1 MTKARIENLL
11 NKMRENNI
19 PQMIISDSPA
29 IFYLTGKWID
39 AGQRLIALYLNVNDN
54 HKIFINELFPV
65 EEDLGIEKIWFSDID
80 DGVKIISEHVDKDKT
95 MGIDKNWEA
104 KFLLRLME
112 LKGGKN
118 FVNGSLLVDEVRM
131 QKDEKEKDLMRE
143 ASKVND
149 IAVQKMID
157 ILPEDITEKELANR
171 LMDIYRDL
179 GASGFSFDPII
190 AYGANAADPHCV
202 PGDNKLK
209 AGDSVVIDIGC
220 IKDSYCS
227 DMTRTVFY
235 KEAPEEAKKV
245 FNIVLEANKK
255 AIEMVKPG
263 VRFCDIDAAAR
274 DHIEAAGY
282 GEYFIHRTGH
292 SIGIETH
299 EYGDVSSAN
308 TDELKP
314 GMIFS
319 VEPGIYIPGKV
330 GVRIEDLILVT
341 EDGYENLNNH
351 KKELT
356 IVG

>member
-1 MTKARIENLL
+1 MSNQRIENLL
-11 NKMRENNI
+11 SKMKENDI
-19 PQMIISDSPA
+19 PQMIISDTPA
-29 IFYLTGKWID
+29 IFYLTGKWMD
-39 AGQRLIALYLNVNDN
+39 TGERLLALYLNVNGD
-54 HKIFINELFPV
+54 HRIFINELFPV
-65 EEDLGIEKIWFSDID
+65 TEDLGMEKVWFSDTD
-80 DGVKIISEHVDKDKT
+80 DGVELISQYIDKDKT

-112 LKGGKN
+112 LEGGKN
-118 FVNGSLLVDEVRM
+118 FVNGSLLVDQVRM
-131 QKDEKEKDLMRE
+131 QKDEKEQDLMRE
-143 ASKVND
+143 ASRVND

-157 ILPEDITEKELANR
+157 MLPEEITEKELADR
-171 LMDIYRDL
+171 LMDIYKDM
-179 GASGFSFDPII
+179 GGSGFSFDPII

-202 PGDNKLK
+202 PGDNMLK

-220 IKDSYCS
+220 IKDYYHS

-235 KEAPEEAKKV
+235 KEAPEESKKV

-263 VRFCDIDAAAR
+263 IRFCDIDAAAR

-292 SIGIETH
+292 SIGIEGH

-308 TDELKP
+308 TDVLKP

-319 VEPGIYIPGKV
+319 VEPGIYIPGQI
-330 GVRIEDLILVT
+330 GVRVEDLVIVT
-341 EDGYENLNNH
+341 EDGYENLNKHN
-351 KKELT
+351 KELT

>member
-1 MTKARIENLL
+1 MSNKRIENLL
-11 NKMRENNI
+11 EKMRQNDI
-19 PQMIISDSPA
+19 PQMIISDTPA
-29 IFYLTGKWID
+29 IFYLTGKWMEP
-39 AGQRLIALYLNVNDN
+39 GERLLALYLNVNGK

-65 EEDLGIEKIWFSDID
+65 AEDLGVEKVWFSDTD
-80 DGVKIISEHVDKDKT
+80 DGVELISQYVDKDKT

-112 LKGGKN
+112 LEGGKN

-131 QKDEKEKDLMRE
+131 IKDEKEKELMRE
-143 ASKVND
+143 ASRVND
-149 IAVQKMID
+149 IAVQKIID
-157 ILPEDITEKELANR
+157 MLPEEITEKELADR
-171 LMDIYRDL
+171 LMPIYKEM
-179 GASGFSFDPII
+179 GATAFSFDPII

-202 PGDNKLK
+202 PGDNELK
-209 AGDSVVIDIGC
+209 PGDSVVIDIGC
-220 IKDSYCS
+220 IKDHYHS

-235 KEAPEEAKKV
+235 KEAPEESKKI

-274 DHIEAAGY
+274 DHIEEAGY

-292 SIGIETH
+292 SIGIEGH
-299 EYGDVSSAN
+299 EYGDVSSTN

-319 VEPGIYIPGKV
+319 VEPGIYIPGKI
-330 GVRIEDLILVT
+330 GVRVEDLVIVT
-341 EDGYENLNNH
+341 EDGHENLNKHN
-351 KKELT
+351 KELT

>member
-1 MTKARIENLL
+1 MSKVRIESLL
-11 NKMRENNI
+11 SKMKENNI

-29 IFYLTGKWID
+29 IFYLTGKWFHT
-39 AGQRLIALYLNVNDN
+39 GERLNVLYLNVNGN

-65 EEDLGIEKIWFSDID
+65 EEDLGIEKVWYSDID
-80 DGVKIISEHVDKDKT
+80 DGVELISKYVDKDKT

-112 LKGGKN
+112 LEGGKN
-118 FVNGSLLVDEVRM
+118 FVNGSLLVDQVRM
-131 QKDEKEKDLMRE
+131 QKDEKEKELMRE
-143 ASKVND
+143 ASRVND

-157 ILPEDITEKELANR
+157 MLPEEITEKELADR
-171 LMDIYRDL
+171 LMDIYKEM
-179 GASGFSFDPII
+179 GATAFSFDPII

-220 IKDSYCS
+220 VKDSYHS

-235 KEAPEEAKKV
+235 KEAPEESRKV
-245 FNIVLEANKK
+245 FEIVLEANKK

-292 SIGIETH
+292 SIGIEGH

-308 TDELKP
+308 TDVLKP

-330 GVRIEDLILVT
+330 GVRVEDLILVT
-341 EDGYENLNNH
+341 EDGYENLNKHN
-351 KKELT
+351 KELT

>member
-1 MTKARIENLL
+1 MANGRIENLL
-11 NKMRENNI
+11 NKMRENHI
-19 PQMIISDSPA
+19 PQMIISDAPA

-39 AGQRLIALYLNVNDN
+39 TGERLIALYLNINDD

-65 EEDLGIEKIWFSDID
+65 EEDLGMEKIWFSDTD
-80 DGVKIISEHVDKDKT
+80 DGVKIISEYVDKDKT

-112 LKGGKN
+112 LGGGKN

-131 QKDEKEKDLMRE
+131 IKDEKEKDLMRE
-143 ASKVND
+143 SSRVND
-149 IAVQKMID
+149 IAIQKIID
-157 ILPEDITEKELANR
+157 MLPEELTEKELASR
-171 LMDIYRDL
+171 LMDIYTEL
-179 GASGFSFDPII
+179 GASGFSFNPII
-190 AYGANAADPHCV
+190 AYGPSAADPHCV

-209 AGDSVVIDIGC
+209 PGDSVVIDMGC
-220 IKDSYCS
+220 IKDYYHS
-227 DMTRTVFY
+227 DMTRTIFY
-235 KEAPEEAKKV
+235 KEAPEESKKI

-274 DHIEAAGY
+274 EHIEEAGY

-292 SIGIETH
+292 SIGIEGH

-308 TDELKP
+308 TDELRP

-319 VEPGIYIPGKV
+319 IEPGIYIPGKI
-330 GVRIEDLILVT
+330 GVRVEDLVLVT
-341 EDGYENLNNH
+341 EYGHENLNKHN
-351 KKELT
+351 KELT